1 MKDNV
6 TTLGTILVNESLP
19 PDMRKQEWT
28 LNKKTTHE
36 LFQKLAAR
44 HPEKYTQVLRDLSD
58 IGKTA
63 VWTEGASVS
72 LAALLPSARKKEI
85 MAGVKDKVR
94 GIINDDSLDSKSRKK
109 AIVDTLL
116 PVYDELQNAIYEE
129 SKAEGSP
136 YVSQIE
142 SGARGKKSDLS
153 SLRGADLLTTDQN
166 DDFISVPLMNSYAEG
181 FTPAQYFAAAYGQR
195 KGALDVKMATADAG
209 FYCLG
214 GDTLVRMADFT
225 VKRIRDIRVG
235 DFVVGADILGNS
247 FPVLVSAT
255 FNNGIRKVREF
266 VFRKGRNRNDFVS
279 VTATPEHRVLGVRQL
294 GKSKQSVTTPAKL
307 RLKTCGTKLSLI
319 PSGLFT
325 PAVAYKHEPWALVY
339 GYLLGD
345 GGLTGH
351 DTTFSTND
359 PQVVSALQ
367 AVLSETHLVKKV
379 NRKSV
384 SFEYVIRPNQQV
396 TYLREANGKVR
407 RGAVDPLRA
416 RLQELNIL
424 GKYSFEKSIT
434 SEALIWDTESVC
446 QMLAGIFESDGC
458 VSRTNLGTL
467 PVISFGVTSFEFCR
481 TVKEILELRLGI
493 YTSPIKVVD
502 RYVGTERTRV
512 DPQGVLRVVRCNRPS
527 YVITLANRE
536 SLERF
541 NRHIRM
547 PGRKGA
553 LLDKLMSA
561 AQAAPRDSRYTYAF
575 VEAFDR
581 GDQATYDLE
590 VAHQDHLFVLANGMV
605 VSNSKQLINAAHR
618 QVITK
623 DVPDPTRLPVGLP
636 VATNDPD
643 NVGAVLAYKAGKY
656 EPGTVLTPEMLEELQ
671 DEDVEDILVH
681 SPMTEL
687 TSDGG
692 LSRYASG
699 RRASAGLPLIGDN
712 VGIAAAQ
719 AIGEQL
725 SQGSLSSKHSAGV
738 KTKINRAGF
747 EYINR
752 LTQAPEHFPEA
763 GPLAEEDGTVD
774 GFREAPQGGMYV
786 AVNKKDYY
794 LPQGISPVVKVGDQV
809 ESGDD
814 LSDGVPHPGQLVRL
828 RGIGEARRTF
838 LKYFKEGLDGSGI
851 STHRRNAESVVA
863 GLINWAK
870 VTNPD
875 GYGESLYDDTVPFNT
890 LASAYKPR
898 AGSADRQ
905 LTTSVGQY
913 LEEPALHYTAGTR
926 VTRKVAK
933 ELNKWGI
940 KSAITHTD
948 APDFEP
954 VGVRGMHSVYNDPD
968 WQTKLIGFYTASA
981 FEKSLHRGLE
991 SDTNSTSFVP
1001 SLTNPSKFGNQ
1012 LQTVGKY
1019 G

>member
-1 MKDNV
+1 
-6 TTLGTILVNESLP
+6 
-19 PDMRKQEWT
+19 
-28 LNKKTTHE
+28 
-36 LFQKLAAR
+36 
-44 HPEKYTQVLRDLSD
+44 
-58 IGKTA
+58 
-63 VWTEGASVS
+63 
-72 LAALLPSARKKEI
+72 
-85 MAGVKDKVR
+85 
-94 GIINDDSLDSKSRKK
+94 
-109 AIVDTLL
+109 
-116 PVYDELQNAIYEE
+116 
-129 SKAEGSP
+129 
-136 YVSQIE
+136 
-142 SGARGKKSDLS
+142 
-153 SLRGADLLTTDQN
+153 
-166 DDFISVPLMNSYAEG
+166 
-181 FTPAQYFAAAYGQR
+181 
-195 KGALDVKMATADAG
+195 
-209 FYCLG
+209 
-214 GDTLVRMADFT
+214 
-225 VKRIRDIRVG
+225 
-235 DFVVGADILGNS
+235 
-247 FPVLVSAT
+247 
-255 FNNGIRKVREF
+255 
-266 VFRKGRNRNDFVS
+266 
-279 VTATPEHRVLGVRQL
+279 
-294 GKSKQSVTTPAKL
+294 
-307 RLKTCGTKLSLI
+307 
-319 PSGLFT
+319 
-325 PAVAYKHEPWALVY
+325 
-339 GYLLGD
+339 
-345 GGLTGH
+345 
-351 DTTFSTND
+351 
-359 PQVVSALQ
+359 
-367 AVLSETHLVKKV
+367 
-379 NRKSV
+379 
-384 SFEYVIRPNQQV
+384 
-396 TYLREANGKVR
+396 
-407 RGAVDPLRA
+407 
-416 RLQELNIL
+416 
-424 GKYSFEKSIT
+424 
-434 SEALIWDTESVC
+434 
-446 QMLAGIFESDGC
+446 
-458 VSRTNLGTL
+458 
-467 PVISFGVTSFEFCR
+467 
-481 TVKEILELRLGI
+481 
-493 YTSPIKVVD
+493 
-502 RYVGTERTRV
+502 
-512 DPQGVLRVVRCNRPS
+512 
-527 YVITLANRE
+527 
-536 SLERF
+536 
-541 NRHIRM
+541 
-547 PGRKGA
+547 
-553 LLDKLMSA
+553 
-561 AQAAPRDSRYTYAF
+561 
-575 VEAFDR
+575 
-581 GDQATYDLE
+581 
-590 VAHQDHLFVLANGMV
+590 
-605 VSNSKQLINAAHR
+605 
-618 QVITK
+618 
-623 DVPDPTRLPVGLP
+623 
-636 VATNDPD
+636 
-643 NVGAVLAYKAGKY
+643 
-656 EPGTVLTPEMLEELQ
+656 
-671 DEDVEDILVH
+671 
-681 SPMTEL
+681 MTEL

-774 GFREAPQGGMYV
+774 SFREAPQGGMYV

-954 VGVRGMHSVYNDPD
+954 VGVRGMHSVYHDPD